1 MSIRQIKKK
10 ATVQTAFTQTLMKK
24 NSRNSSRCRPRWR
37 IWVMRIQSA
46 SADSAG
52 QQMLAKITHYLVRAN
67 AQAPSVKFI
76 TNAYR
81 HGWRPASSQSCRATS
96 IRTSGRPSSVRFANH
111 PILLWWKRKVT
122 LTTLYS
128 TKNPAATTWCSNHSV
143 KRRTPL
149 ELSTSSDHPKTKR
162 FSSLV
167 VVTSLI
173 SELTISLSHD
183 ATRRSS
189 LSAASSC

>member
-24 NSRNSSRCRPRWR
+24 NSRNSSRCRPRCR

-52 QQMLAKITHYLVRAN
+52 QQMPARITHYLVRAN

-81 HGWRPASSQSCRATS
+81 HGWRPVSSLSCRATS

-111 PILLWWKRKVT
+111 PIRLWWRRKVT
-122 LTTLYS
+122 LTIYQ
-128 TKNPAATTWCSNHSV
+128 TTSWSFQKGCHIHGHFLGV
-143 KRRTPL
+143 DDFMIYHLHVIKKQPYMI
-149 ELSTSSDHPKTKR
+149 P
-162 FSSLV
+162 
-167 VVTSLI
+167 
-173 SELTISLSHD
+173 SLSVT
-183 ATRRSS
+183 AV
-189 LSAASSC
+189 